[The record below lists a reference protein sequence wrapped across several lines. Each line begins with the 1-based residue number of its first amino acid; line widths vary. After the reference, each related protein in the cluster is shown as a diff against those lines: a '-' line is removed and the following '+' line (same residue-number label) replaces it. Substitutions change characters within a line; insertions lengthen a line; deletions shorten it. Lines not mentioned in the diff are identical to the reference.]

1 MILSETGSF
10 HCEAAGER
18 CGGAWIE
25 VVGGGCIRPDMMN
38 SAGYF
43 LITIFKKQLHRYKN
57 ISRSLALS
65 LCIAVRVL
73 VSNPENATESNCII
87 YCTILSV

>member
-1 MILSETGSF
+1 MRYDYGQVLDRRSLDYREVILSETGSF

-43 LITIFKKQLHRYKN
+43 LITIFKKQLRRYKN
-57 ISRSLALS
+57 ISLS
-65 LCIAVRVL
+65 LHCGQSSCL
-73 VSNPENATESNCII
+73 KP
-87 YCTILSV
+87 